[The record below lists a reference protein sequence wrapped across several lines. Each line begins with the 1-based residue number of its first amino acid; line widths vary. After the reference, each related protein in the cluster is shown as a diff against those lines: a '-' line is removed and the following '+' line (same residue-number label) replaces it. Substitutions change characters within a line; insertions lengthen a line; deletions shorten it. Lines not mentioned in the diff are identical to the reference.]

1 MKRLQKLFVSAAL
14 AAAVAAGAGAAL
26 PAAAAGDYTVT
37 YKVPFFADIERSV
50 AQNSAAVP
58 LDITAVRGE
67 MYGLPDHAFVPD
79 GLEVVWYTDEAYTQ
93 EYGFDVAVTEDL
105 TLYGKIVENSQNFRS
120 NGFGWDVRSGKVYAG
135 DIINDNYIT
144 SNEYTCPSYTDEAT
158 GEASFLYDGIHYSVY
173 GRGLDVTKPFTVEL
187 DFTNVVPDGSTAWF
201 LYSLF
206 PALTLAQA
214 GVQGPWANAG
224 AAGVVM
230 FNLGDGGAPQTITEG
245 MSIVNYTSTTVTEY
259 PDGGTAFRAMF
270 ENGNTSI
277 SLTAEIGENG
287 TTFTDAEGTL
297 VATSP
302 ATRADF
308 PSGYA
313 YISLASNGSPSQRID
328 FDVQIRQEPGNI
340 TVSGE
345 HVTLGDLSV
354 NEMAVTLP
362 ITVEEGYELTSVTVN
377 GKSATF
383 VELYSEKGTY
393 AIDVTEWGMD
403 AQISVVAQ
411 APASE
416 DSGGCSGAVSV
427 AGAGGG
433 AAVLLISLAFALKFK
448 SKRSIG

>member
-224 AAGVVM
+224 AASVVM

-259 PDGGTAFRAMF
+259 PDGGTAFRSMF

-277 SLTAEIGENG
+277 SLTAEIGESG
-287 TTFTDAEGTL
+287 TTFTDANGAV

-328 FDVQIRQEPGNI
+328 FDVQIRQEAGDI

-345 HVTLGDLSV
+345 HVTLGELSV

-362 ITVEEGYELTSVTVN
+362 IAAEEGYELTSVTVN
-377 GKSATF
+377 GKAATF

-393 AIDVTEWGMD
+393 AIDITEWGTD
-403 AQISVVAQ
+403 AKISVVAH
-411 APASE
+411 APSPDAE
-416 DSGGCSGAVSV
+416 SGCGSALS
-427 AGAGGG
+427 AGAAGGS
-433 AAVLLISLAFALKFK
+433 AAALLVSLAFALKFK
-448 SKRSIG
+448 SKRSI

>member
-224 AAGVVM
+224 AASVVM

-345 HVTLGDLSV
+345 HVTLGELSV

-362 ITVEEGYELTSVTVN
+362 IAAEEGYELTSVTVN
-377 GKSATF
+377 GKAATF

-393 AIDVTEWGMD
+393 AIDITEWGTD
-403 AQISVVAQ
+403 AKISVVAH
-411 APASE
+411 APSPDAE
-416 DSGGCSGAVSV
+416 SGCGSALS
-427 AGAGGG
+427 AGAAGGS
-433 AAVLLISLAFALKFK
+433 AAALLVSLAFALKFK
-448 SKRSIG
+448 SKRSI

>member
-1 MKRLQKLFVSAAL
+1 MKRLQKLLVSAAI
-14 AAAVAAGAGAAL
+14 AAAVAAGAGVAVPAFAAS
-26 PAAAAGDYTVT
+26 GDYTVT
-37 YKVPFFADIERSV
+37 YKVPFFADIQRSV
-50 AQNSAAVP
+50 AQYSAAVP
-58 LDITAVRGE
+58 LDITDVRGE
-67 MYGLPDHAFVPD
+67 MYGMPGHAFVPD
-79 GLEVVWYTDEAYTQ
+79 GLEIAWYTDEAYTR
-93 EYGFDVAVTEDL
+93 EYGFDVAVTEDI
-105 TLYGKIVENSQNFRS
+105 TLYGKIVESSQNFRS
-120 NGFGWDVRSGKVYAG
+120 NGFGWDVRSGRIFAG
-135 DIINDNYIT
+135 NIIDDNYIT
-144 SNEYTCPSYTDEAT
+144 SNEYTGPSYTDEAT
-158 GEASFLYDGIHYSVY
+158 GEASFVYEGIHYSVY

-187 DFTNVVPDGSTAWF
+187 DFTNVVPDGNTAWF

-206 PALTLAQA
+206 PALTLAQ
-214 GVQGPWANAG
+214 GGLQGPWANAG
-224 AAGVVM
+224 AGSVVM
-230 FNLGDGGAPQTITEG
+230 FNLGDGGAPQTIAEG
-245 MSIVNYTSTTVTEY
+245 MNLVGYNSTSVTEY
-259 PDGGTAFRAMF
+259 PDGGTAFRSMF

-277 SLTAEIGENG
+277 SLTAEIGESG
-287 TTFTDAEGTL
+287 TTFTDANGAV

-328 FDVQIRQEPGNI
+328 FDVQM
-340 TVSGE
+340 
-345 HVTLGDLSV
+345 GDLSV

-393 AIDVTEWGMD
+393 AIDVTEWGVD

-416 DSGGCSGAVSV
+416 DSGGCSGAVSA